1 MISVSVS
8 FVLSTKASKPSFVLL
23 DVPTPK
29 TVTPGTDVI
38 GVRETCAFSLNGF
51 GNVTRFDVGV
61 FGFGVI
67 VTLPA

>member
-1 MISVSVS
+1 MISVSVL
-8 FVLSTKASKPSFVLL
+8 FVLSTYASKPSLVLL

-38 GVRETCAFSLNGF
+38 GVSEICAFSLKGF
-51 GNVTRFDVGV
+51 GNVTRFDVGS